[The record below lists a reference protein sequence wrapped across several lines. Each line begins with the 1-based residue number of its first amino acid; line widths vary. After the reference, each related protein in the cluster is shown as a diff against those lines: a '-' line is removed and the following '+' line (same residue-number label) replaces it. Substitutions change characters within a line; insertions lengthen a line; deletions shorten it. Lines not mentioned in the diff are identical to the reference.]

1 MGDKQQ
7 VIPDS
12 DSPSGEPTDSPSED
26 EDCHPDDGKSDS
38 DKNLKAPL
46 LEDSDALRASVQT
59 RAVMSHQISSLGSA
73 RKFILGIVIVFVIA
87 ASWVGSTQT
96 AKSTYTATYQQFCAP
111 FFLVW
116 FGTCWMS
123 VVFLFTVPV
132 YFIEKRSLPSSDGLK
147 ALMRYIYP
155 QYM

>member
-1 MGDKQQ
+1 MEDKQQ
-7 VIPDS
+7 IIPDS
-12 DSPSGEPTDSPSED
+12 VSPSSEPTDSPSEN
-26 EDCHPDDGKSDS
+26 EDCYPDDDKSDLA
-38 DKNLKAPL
+38 KKVPL
-46 LEDSDALRASVQT
+46 LQDSNALRASVQT
-59 RAVMSHQISSLGSA
+59 RAVMSHQISSLGSV

-87 ASWVGSTQT
+87 ASWVGATQT

-123 VVFLFTVPV
+123 GVFLFTVPI

-155 QYM
+155 P